1 MGSDSQTC
9 NRTLGYPIG
18 RTRTG
23 ILGPGSVGLPVST
36 IPWLLGFPHMAL
48 AVPVWWEGHEI
59 CCSHT
64 WRWQCRCMG
73 RVCILLSI
81 ITHGVGSAGVGMIL
95 SARVGLDMRYEICE
109 LHVALAVPAC
119 ELWSSVPRLDYSSLD
134 AGSGSK
140 ILRTSQQ
147 SPGWIVFPG
156 TLVWREVYVI
166 L

>member
-1 MGSDSQTC
+1 
-9 NRTLGYPIG
+9 
-18 RTRTG
+18 
-23 ILGPGSVGLPVST
+23 
-36 IPWLLGFPHMAL
+36 MAL

-59 CCSHT
+59 A
-64 WRWQCRCMG
+64 G
-73 RVCILLSI
+73 PI
-81 ITHGVGSAGVGMIL
+81 HGVGSAGVWEDAGVGMIP
-95 SARVGLDMRYEICE
+95 SARVGLDMRFEICE

>member
-1 MGSDSQTC
+1 
-9 NRTLGYPIG
+9 
-18 RTRTG
+18 
-23 ILGPGSVGLPVST
+23 
-36 IPWLLGFPHMAL
+36 MAL

-59 CCSHT
+59 A
-64 WRWQCRCMG
+64 G
-73 RVCILLSI
+73 PI
-81 ITHGVGSAGVGMIL
+81 HGVGSAGVWEDAGVGMIL

-147 SPGWIVFPG
+147 SPGWIVFPDSSG
-156 TLVWREVYVI
+156 IWKRSSGFRAPNISSVDRVVTGGRRPLYFGLLYVESMLAVGI
-166 L
+166 YIM